1 MSQVNHFPKIARTP
15 EEARKMLKVLKGQ
28 KHLVVGMVP
37 TMGFLHEGH
46 LSLVRKCKKDC
57 DLCVVS
63 IFVNP
68 IQFSPSEDYED
79 YPRDLERDVTLLE
92 SEGVDLLFAPQAE
105 AMYLPDA
112 STVVRETQLSNV
124 MCGAS
129 RPGHFE
135 GVCTV
140 VLKLYNIVTPHRMYF
155 GEKDY
160 QQLVVIRRMMR
171 DLNVPTEVIG
181 CPIIRDPDGLAVSSR
196 NIYLKPEER
205 KEAVCINQALCE
217 AERCFREGERKAEVL
232 EKLVRSK
239 LLSKKKVSLEYVEVR
254 DAESLETMVNITK
267 PVVLAVAARVGKAR
281 LIDNR
286 VLR

>member
-1 MSQVNHFPKIARTP
+1 MKTTKTPGQARET
-15 EEARKMLKVLKGQ
+15 LKALKAGAS
-28 KHLVVGMVP
+28 KRVGMVP

-46 LSLVRKCKKDC
+46 LSLVRQCKKDC

-79 YPRDLERDVTLLE
+79 YPRDLERDMALLE
-92 SEGVDLLFAPQAE
+92 NEGVDLLFAPPVE
-105 AMYLPDA
+105 AMYMPDA
-112 STVVRETQLSNV
+112 STIVRETKLSNTL
-124 MCGAS
+124 CGAL

-140 VLKLYNIVTPHRMYF
+140 VLKLYHIVTPHRMYF

-171 DLNVPTEVIG
+171 DLNVPTDIIG
-181 CPIIRDPDGLAVSSR
+181 CPIVRDPDGLAVSSR

-205 KEAVCINQALCE
+205 KEAVCINEALCE
-217 AERCFREGERKAEVL
+217 AERRFREGERKAEAL
-232 EKLVRSK
+232 ENLVRSY
-239 LLSKKKVSLEYVEVR
+239 LYSKKRVSLEYVQVR
-254 DAESLETMVNITK
+254 DAESLEKMENITK
-267 PVVLAVAARVGKAR
+267 PAVIAVAARVGKAR
-281 LIDNR
+281 LIDNK

>member
-1 MSQVNHFPKIARTP
+1 MKTAKTP
-15 EEARKMLKVLKGQ
+15 ERAREALKALNAGASKT
-28 KHLVVGMVP
+28 VGMVP

-46 LSLVRKCKKDC
+46 LSLVRQCKKDC

-68 IQFSPSEDYED
+68 IQFSPSEDYEE
-79 YPRDLERDVTLLE
+79 YPRDLERDMALLE
-92 SEGVDLLFAPQAE
+92 NEGVDLLFAPPVE
-105 AMYLPDA
+105 AMYMPDA
-112 STVVRETQLSNV
+112 STVVRETKLSNT
-124 MCGAS
+124 MCGAL

-140 VLKLYNIVTPHRMYF
+140 VLKLYNIVTPQRMYF

-171 DLNVPTEVIG
+171 DLNVPTDIIG
-181 CPIIRDPDGLAVSSR
+181 CPIVRDPDGLAFSSR

-205 KEAVCINQALCE
+205 KEAVCINEALCE
-217 AERCFREGERKAEVL
+217 AERRFREGERKAEAL
-232 EKLVRSK
+232 EKLVRSY
-239 LLSKKKVSLEYVEVR
+239 LYPKKRVSLEYVRVW
-254 DAESLETMVNITK
+254 DAESLEKMGNITK
-267 PVVLAVAARVGKAR
+267 PAVIAVAARVGKAR
-281 LIDNR
+281 LIDNK

>member
-1 MSQVNHFPKIARTP
+1 MKTAKTP
-15 EEARKMLKVLKGQ
+15 EQAREALKGLNAGAS
-28 KHLVVGMVP
+28 KTVGMVP

-46 LSLVRKCKKDC
+46 LSLVRQCKKDC

-79 YPRDLERDVTLLE
+79 YPRDLKRDTALLE
-92 SEGVDLLFAPQAE
+92 SEGVDMLFAPQAE
-105 AMYLPDA
+105 AMYMPGA
-112 STVVRETQLSNV
+112 STVVRETKLSNT
-124 MCGAS
+124 MCGAL

-140 VLKLYNIVTPHRMYF
+140 VLKLHNIVTPHRMYF

-171 DLNVPTEVIG
+171 DLNVPTDIIG
-181 CPIIRDPDGLAVSSR
+181 CPIVRDADGLAVSSR

-205 KEAVCINQALCE
+205 KEAVCINEALCE
-217 AERCFREGERKAEVL
+217 AERRFREGERKTEAL
-232 EKLVRSK
+232 EKLVRSY
-239 LLSKKKVSLEYVEVR
+239 LQPKKRVSLEYVQVR
-254 DAESLETMVNITK
+254 DAESLEKMENITK
-267 PVVLAVAARVGKAR
+267 PAVMAVAARVGKAR

>member
-1 MSQVNHFPKIARTP
+1 MPMKTVKTP
-15 EEARKMLKVLKGQ
+15 EQAREALKGLNAGAL
-28 KHLVVGMVP
+28 KTVGMVP

-46 LSLVRKCKKDC
+46 LSLVRQCKKDC

-79 YPRDLERDVTLLE
+79 YPRDLNRDKALLA
-92 SEGVDLLFAPQAE
+92 SEGVDLLFAPPAE
-105 AMYLPDA
+105 VMYLPDA
-112 STVVRETQLSNV
+112 STVVRETKLSEV
-124 MCGAS
+124 MCGAL

-171 DLNVPTEVIG
+171 DLNVPVDIIG
-181 CPIIRDPDGLAVSSR
+181 CPIVRDLDGLAVSSR

-205 KEAVCINQALCE
+205 KEAACINEALRE
-217 AERCFREGERKAEVL
+217 AERRFHEGERNTKVL
-232 EKLVRSK
+232 EKLVRSH
-239 LLSKKKVSLEYVEVR
+239 LLPKKNIFLEYVQIR
-254 DAESLETMVNITK
+254 DAENLEKMGKITK
-267 PVVLAVAARVGKAR
+267 PVVMAVAARVGKAR